1 MLKWDNGLLSWMGSR
16 LMRHRKVRNRN
27 YSLKYHY
34 CQKTIKFIYSKTKSS
49 LMKIFFILLFLCLN
63 VYAQEI
69 PSRWDELT
77 ASDWPLAL
85 EKAKRTIIL
94 PVAVLE
100 KHGPHAPI
108 GSDLIRARQL
118 AARAS
123 EKEYAVVFPDYY
135 FGQVNEARHI
145 QGTFSLPSDL
155 TFELL
160 EETCKE
166 IARNGFNKIMIINTH
181 GGNPSMLRYFVQTQ
195 MEKDR
200 NYAVFLFDPEHD
212 EAFQEQVAAIRQTD
226 AAGDQHAGESETS
239 TLLYLRPDLV
249 QLDRA
254 TTESGANKER
264 LPAIPDV
271 YNGIWWY
278 AAYPNHYAGKG
289 GAATKELGELIV
301 EHRVNSIARALKAV
315 KENTATLKLQ
325 NQYFDD
331 VKEAA
336 EK

>member
-1 MLKWDNGLLSWMGSR
+1 M
-16 LMRHRKVRNRN
+16 
-27 YSLKYHY
+27 
-34 CQKTIKFIYSKTKSS
+34 KT
-49 LMKIFFILLFLCLN
+49 FFILLFLTVN

-69 PSRWDELT
+69 PVRWDELT

-85 EKAKRTIIL
+85 EKSNRTIIL

-118 AARAS
+118 AARTA

-135 FGQVNEARHI
+135 FGQVNEAKHI
-145 QGTFSLPSDL
+145 QGTFSLPNDL

-160 EETCKE
+160 EETVKE

-181 GGNPSMLRYFVQTQ
+181 GGNPPMLRYFVQTQ
-195 MEKDR
+195 MENERD
-200 NYAVFLFDPEHD
+200 YAVFLYDPNND
-212 EAFQEQVAAIRQTD
+212 QAFEEQVAALRKTD
-226 AAGDQHAGESETS
+226 PAGDQHAGESETS

-254 TTESGANKER
+254 TNESGANQER
-264 LPAIPDV
+264 LPEIPDI

-278 AAYPNHYAGKG
+278 ASYPHHYAGKG
-289 GAATKELGELIV
+289 GEATKELGELIV
-301 EHRVNSIARALKAV
+301 EHKVNSIARALEAV
-315 KENTATLKLQ
+315 KEDTATLELQ
-325 NQYFDD
+325 NQYFQDME
-331 VKEAA
+331 EAA

>member
-1 MLKWDNGLLSWMGSR
+1 M
-16 LMRHRKVRNRN
+16 
-27 YSLKYHY
+27 
-34 CQKTIKFIYSKTKSS
+34 KT
-49 LMKIFFILLFLCLN
+49 FFILLFLSLN

-69 PSRWDELT
+69 PVRWDEIT

-85 EKAKRTIIL
+85 EKSNRTIIL

-100 KHGPHAPI
+100 KHGPHAPM

-118 AARAS
+118 AARAA

-135 FGQVNEARHI
+135 FGQVNEAKHI

-160 EETCKE
+160 QETVKE
-166 IARNGFNKIMIINTH
+166 IARNGFNKIMILNTH
-181 GGNPSMLRYFVQTQ
+181 GGNPPMLRYFVQTQ
-195 MEKDR
+195 MENERD
-200 NYAVFLFDPEHD
+200 YAVFLYDPDYD
-212 EAFQEQVAAIRQTD
+212 EAFEEQVSALRKTD

-254 TTESGANKER
+254 ANESGANQKR
-264 LPAIPDV
+264 LPEIPDI

-278 AAYPNHYAGKG
+278 AAYPHHYAGKG
-289 GAATKELGELIV
+289 GAATSELGELIV
-301 EHRVNSIARALKAV
+301 EHRVNSIARALEAV
-315 KENTATLKLQ
+315 KTNTATLELQ
-325 NQYFDD
+325 DQYFDD
-331 VKEAA
+331 IEEAA